1 MNDMERI
8 DFYDDETGE
17 KITFDILS
25 AIQYKEDG
33 YLLVIESDTEESQE
47 ENDEVLAYVLKATYL
62 EGDDII
68 YEIVEDD
75 ELLDI
80 VFPMLEEQIESF
92 EN

>member
-1 MNDMERI
+1 MERI
-8 DFYDDETGE
+8 EFFDDETGE
-17 KITFDILS
+17 KIIFDILS

-33 YLLVIESDTEESQE
+33 YLLVIESDTDEEE
-47 ENDEVLAYVLKATYL
+47 EEVLAYVLKATYL

-75 ELLDI
+75 ELLEI

>member
-1 MNDMERI
+1 MSDMERI
-8 DFYDDETGE
+8 EFFDDETGE
-17 KITFDILS
+17 KIIFDILS

-33 YLLVIESDTEESQE
+33 YLLVIESDTDEEE
-47 ENDEVLAYVLKATYL
+47 EEVLAYVLKATYL

-75 ELLDI
+75 ELLEI

>member
-1 MNDMERI
+1 MERI

-33 YLLVIESDTEESQE
+33 YLLVIESDTQE
-47 ENDEVLAYVLKATYL
+47 EEEEVLAYVLKATYL

-75 ELLDI
+75 EILDV
-80 VFPMLEEQIESF
+80 VFPMLEKQIETF

>member
-1 MNDMERI
+1 MNTMSDMERI
-8 DFYDDETGE
+8 EFFDDETGE
-17 KITFDILS
+17 KIIFDILS

-33 YLLVIESDTEESQE
+33 YLLVIESDTDEEE
-47 ENDEVLAYVLKATYL
+47 EEVLAYVLKATYL

-75 ELLDI
+75 ELLEI

>member
-1 MNDMERI
+1 MSEMERI
-8 DFYDDETGE
+8 EFFDDETGE
-17 KITFDILS
+17 KIIFDILS

-33 YLLVIESDTEESQE
+33 YLLVIESDTDEEE
-47 ENDEVLAYVLKATYL
+47 EEVLAYVLKATYL

-75 ELLDI
+75 ELLEI

>member
-1 MNDMERI
+1 MNTMSDMERI
-8 DFYDDETGE
+8 EFFDDETGE
-17 KITFDILS
+17 KIIFDILS

-33 YLLVIESDTEESQE
+33 YLLVIESDTDEEE
-47 ENDEVLAYVLKATYL
+47 EEVLAYVLKATYL

-75 ELLDI
+75 ELLEI
-80 VFPMLEEQIESF
+80 VFPMLEEQIDSF

>member
-1 MNDMERI
+1 MERI

-33 YLLVIESDTEESQE
+33 YLLVIESDTQE
-47 ENDEVLAYVLKATYL
+47 EEEEVLAYVLKATYL

-75 ELLDI
+75 DILDV
-80 VFPMLEEQIESF
+80 VFPMLEKQIETF

>member
-1 MNDMERI
+1 MNTMSEMERI
-8 DFYDDETGE
+8 EFFDDETGE
-17 KITFDILS
+17 KIIFDILS

-33 YLLVIESDTEESQE
+33 YLLVIESDTDEEE
-47 ENDEVLAYVLKATYL
+47 EEVLAYVLKATYL

-75 ELLDI
+75 ELLEI

>member
-1 MNDMERI
+1 MNKMSDMERI

-33 YLLVIESDTEESQE
+33 YLLVIESDTQE
-47 ENDEVLAYVLKATYL
+47 EEDEVLAYVLKATYL

-75 ELLDI
+75 EILEI
-80 VFPMLEEQIESF
+80 VFPMLEKQIETF

>member
-1 MNDMERI
+1 VNTMSDMERI
-8 DFYDDETGE
+8 EFFDDETGE
-17 KITFDILS
+17 KIIFDILS

-33 YLLVIESDTEESQE
+33 YLLVIESDTDEEE
-47 ENDEVLAYVLKATYL
+47 EEVLAYVLKATYL

-75 ELLDI
+75 ELLEI

>member
-1 MNDMERI
+1 MERI
-8 DFYDDETGE
+8 DFFDDETGE
-17 KITFDILS
+17 KIIFDILS

-33 YLLVIESDTEESQE
+33 YLLVIESDTDDEEE
-47 ENDEVLAYVLKATYL
+47 EVLAYVLKATYL

-75 ELLDI
+75 ELLEI

>member
-33 YLLVIESDTEESQE
+33 YLLVIESDTQE
-47 ENDEVLAYVLKATYL
+47 EEEEVLAYVLKATYL

-75 ELLDI
+75 EILDV
-80 VFPMLEEQIESF
+80 VFPMLEKQIETF

>member
-1 MNDMERI
+1 MSDMERI
-8 DFYDDETGE
+8 EFFDDETGE
-17 KITFDILS
+17 KIIFDILS

-33 YLLVIESDTEESQE
+33 YLLVIESDTDEEE
-47 ENDEVLAYVLKATYL
+47 EEVLAYVLKATYL

-75 ELLDI
+75 ELLEI
-80 VFPMLEEQIESF
+80 VFPMLEEQIDSF

>member
-1 MNDMERI
+1 VNTMSDMERI
-8 DFYDDETGE
+8 EFFDDETGE
-17 KITFDILS
+17 KIIFDILS

-33 YLLVIESDTEESQE
+33 YLLVIESDTDEEE
-47 ENDEVLAYVLKATYL
+47 EEVLAYVLKATYL

-75 ELLDI
+75 ELLEI
-80 VFPMLEEQIESF
+80 VFPMLEEQIDSF